1 MNSFEDRIGLDVP
14 LEVLSKNI
22 CENYKLGE
30 FVKNRLIKIGYE
42 DYNYVL
48 TTTQGKFV
56 VKVFSNIR
64 TEQDCRDLADRTTIP
79 NEKGFSSPK
88 IYKANGSNLFVT
100 KLKNQ
105 TYRLLVMDHIDGKDF
120 FSLDILP
127 NIDELKLI
135 AVELAKLNQI
145 QYKPNFIYDRW
156 SIINFENEY
165 QKNKSIL
172 SDDENKKIYG
182 VVKQLSNCDFSKL
195 KYGFVHGDVIVTNIM
210 KDKKGKLYFIDFSVS
225 NYLPRIVDLAVSIGD
240 LCLDLENIEESKS
253 RTKAFLNSYESINKL
268 DKYEKKCLPVFLKAH
283 QATSI
288 LNCLREK
295 EIEKNDSEENQEF
308 LDKSRIALDIVS
320 KFDLIGG
327 SNEISK

>member
-1 MNSFEDRIGLDVP
+1 MSSFESRIGLDVP
-14 LEVLSKNI
+14 LEILSKKI
-22 CENYKLGE
+22 CENYKLGD
-30 FVKNRLIKIGYE
+30 FVKNRVIKIGYE
-42 DYNYVL
+42 DFNYIL

-56 VKVFSNIR
+56 VKVFSNFR
-64 TEQDCRDLADRTTIP
+64 TEQDCRDLADRATIP

-88 IYKANGSNLFVT
+88 IYKVNGNNLFIT
-100 KLKNQ
+100 KLKNRI
-105 TYRLLVMDHIDGKDF
+105 YRLLVMEYINGKDF

-127 NIDELKLI
+127 NLDELKQI

-156 SIINFENEY
+156 SIVNFENEY
-165 QKNKSIL
+165 EKNKSIL
-172 SDDENKKIYG
+172 SEDENKQIYD
-182 VVKQLSNCDFSKL
+182 VVKEIKNCDFSKL
-195 KYGFVHGDVIVTNIM
+195 KYGFVHGDIIVTNIM

-240 LCLDLENIEESKS
+240 LCLDLENIEESKN
-253 RTKAFLNSYESINKL
+253 RIKVFLNSYENIGKL
-268 DKYEKKCLPVFLKAH
+268 DKYEKKCLQIFLKAH

-295 EIEKNDSEENQEF
+295 EIEGNDSEENQEF
-308 LDKSRIALDIVS
+308 LYKSRIALDIVS

-327 SNEISK
+327 QN